1 MKPSLLVDGKENN
14 KMELKETLKNM
25 EIGDVITIE
34 FNDGIVDYITK
45 TNWFETI
52 VFILGGMGRT
62 GAPTIVGSGIEDID
76 VVISNICTILNEDV
90 KVTDTKGKI
99 KIQYESDEVFIDGS
113 NGNFYYD
120 NDKI

>member
-1 MKPSLLVDGKENN
+1 
-14 KMELKETLKNM
+14 MELKETLKNM

-62 GAPTIVGSGIEDID
+62 GVPTIVGSGIEDIDEDID

-90 KVTDTKGKI
+90 KVTDIKGKI
-99 KIQYESDEVFIDGS
+99 KIQYESDEVFIEGS
-113 NGNFYYD
+113 NGNFYYE